1 MDWGLIVGILVFVEC
16 LVVLKGLLE
25 LNRQIEEGLDDL
37 SADLAAAL
45 QKVKDDFNL
54 GGGADQPTPIQQA
67 LAQILINSVNPQQQA
82 PPASIIEAVRDEG
95 GKFLKKD

>member
-1 MDWGLIVGILVFVEC
+1 
-16 LVVLKGLLE
+16 
-25 LNRQIEEGLDDL
+25 
-37 SADLAAAL
+37 
-45 QKVKDDFNL
+45 VKDDFNL